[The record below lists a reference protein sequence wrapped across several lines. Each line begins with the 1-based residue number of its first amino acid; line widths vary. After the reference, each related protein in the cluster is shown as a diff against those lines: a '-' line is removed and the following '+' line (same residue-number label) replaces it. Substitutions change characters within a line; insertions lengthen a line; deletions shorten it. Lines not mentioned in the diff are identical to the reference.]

1 VRLLVLYVRSRGVL
15 VAVLVV
21 ATASLVAARAAA
33 YLVGLPQFDGMARLP
48 VAVAA
53 ALAAAVVL
61 AATLHSPTP
70 ELEATCPTPWRAWQ
84 GAHAV
89 LVLLVGAAL
98 LAPALPA
105 TTYGSGVLLRGFL
118 GLLGLA
124 LLTALV
130 VGPRLAWT
138 LPCAYAATVYLS
150 AGAGDAALRSIWA
163 FPQQPAGSTAAWL
176 TASVLGA
183 AGLLTWTA
191 AGPHAL
197 ATSRAG

>member
-1 VRLLVLYVRSRGVL
+1 MLYVRSRGVP

-21 ATASLVAARAAA
+21 AAVSLLAARTAD

-53 ALAAAVVL
+53 ALGTAVIL
-61 AATLHSPTP
+61 AVTLHSPTP
-70 ELEATCPTPWRAWQ
+70 ELEATCPTPWHAWQ
-84 GAHAV
+84 GAHAA
-89 LVLLVGAAL
+89 LVAGVGAAL

-105 TTYGSGVLLRGFL
+105 TTHGAGVLLRGFL
-118 GLLGLA
+118 GLLELA
-124 LLTALV
+124 LLTALA

-150 AGAGDAALRSIWA
+150 AGAGDAALRSVWA

-176 TASVLGA
+176 TASVLA
-183 AGLLTWTA
+183 TAGVLTWTA

-197 ATSRAG
+197 ATSRER